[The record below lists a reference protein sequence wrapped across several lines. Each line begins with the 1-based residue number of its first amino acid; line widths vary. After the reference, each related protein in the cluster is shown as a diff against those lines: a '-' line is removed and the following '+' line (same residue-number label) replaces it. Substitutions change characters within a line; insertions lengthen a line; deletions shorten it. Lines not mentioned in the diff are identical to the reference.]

1 MKDSKDRCNHF
12 CHPWIIGVLIMIL
25 AASSLPGAG
34 RYSCAWNRPSVSG
47 QATEDLIKQGD
58 ALVQEH
64 LLDEAI
70 AAYTKAIELNPKN
83 GVAFRKRGEV
93 KHLKSDYENAVAD
106 YGKAILL
113 DPLDHAAYYGRSKC
127 QLVLRRFPESLEDC
141 ETSISLNPQN
151 SEAFFLRSMIKQA
164 TNDNAGAIQDL
175 SQAIALNP
183 SSAVYFNVRASV
195 KQEMA
200 DDKGAIADY
209 SRSLE
214 IKPNEWAVLTS
225 RAELLLKTGDP
236 KAALKDIKKALEIEP
251 GNQKARDLLKE
262 IESATAA
269 GGPAPTS
276 AKPAA
281 TQAVRV
287 SGSMNPPQLIRQID
301 PEYPAVAHAARVQGI
316 VILEVTIDE
325 TGKVVDVQI
334 LRSIPL
340 LDEAAIAAV
349 KQRLYEP
356 YLINGVPTKIIATV
370 TVNFT
375 LKMNHGDT
383 MPRRM

>member
-1 MKDSKDRCNHF
+1 MKDFKDRCRHF
-12 CHPWIIGVLIMIL
+12 YQPWIIGVLAMIL

-34 RYSCAWNRPSVSG
+34 RYSPPGNEPSVSG
-47 QATEDLIKQGD
+47 QTVEDLIKQGD

-93 KHLKSDYENAVAD
+93 KHLKSDYESAIAD

-113 DPLDHAAYYGRSKC
+113 DPLDHAAYHERSKC

-164 TNDNAGAIQDL
+164 TNDNAGAIQDI
-175 SQAIALNP
+175 SQAITLNP
-183 SSAVYFNVRASV
+183 SSAIYFNVRASI
-195 KQEMA
+195 KQEIA
-200 DDKGAIADY
+200 DDKGALADY

-236 KAALKDIKKALEIEP
+236 KAALEDIKKALEIEP

-269 GGPAPTS
+269 GGPAPPGL
-276 AKPAA
+276 APPVRAIGELKP
-281 TQAVRV
+281 
-287 SGSMNPPQLIRQID
+287 PKLIKQID
-301 PEYPAVAHAARVQGI
+301 AVYPEVARQARVEGI
-316 VILEVTIDE
+316 VIIEATTDSA
-325 TGKVVDVQI
+325 GKVIDAQI

-340 LDEAAIAAV
+340 LDDAALTAV
-349 KQRLYEP
+349 KQWIYEP
-356 YLINGVPTKIIATV
+356 AIINGVPRGVIFTV
-370 TVNFT
+370 TVRFT
-375 LKMNHGDT
+375 LK
-383 MPRRM
+383 